1 LSISCLS
8 SILVLFILSIAL
20 SSILPFQIFF
30 FTKMVQFLKALGLG
44 LSTASF
50 LVAAVPMPTAAPDLK
65 NAVAIEKRASCTFTD
80 ASAASKSKTSCAT
93 IVLDNIAVP
102 SGTTLDMTGLT
113 SGTHVVFEG
122 TTTWGYEEWSGP
134 LFSVSG
140 ENIVVT
146 GASGNS
152 LNGNGAKWW
161 DGEGS
166 NGGKTK
172 PKFFYAHSLTGTSSI
187 TGLNV
192 LNTPVQAFSINSAT
206 GLTLSNIVIDN
217 SAGDTGSLGHNTD
230 AFDVGS
236 STDITISGANV
247 KNQDDCLAIN
257 SGTSITFTGGTCS
270 GGHGLSIGSV
280 GGRTDNDVSDVTI
293 SSSTITNS
301 ANGVRIKTVS
311 GATGSVKGVTYKD
324 ITLSSISSYGI
335 VIEQDYENGSPTGT
349 PTTGVPITDLTISG
363 VKGTVDSSATN
374 IYILCGSG
382 SCSDWTWTNVSV
394 TGGKASTKCE
404 NIPSGASC

>member
-1 LSISCLS
+1 M
-8 SILVLFILSIAL
+8 VHF
-20 SSILPFQIFF
+20 FQ
-30 FTKMVQFLKALGLG
+30 TLGLV
-44 LSTASF
+44 LSTASV
-50 LVAAVPMPTAAPDLK
+50 LVSAVPTPTAAPDIN
-65 NAVAIEKRASCTFTD
+65 NAVALEKRASCTFTA

-93 IVLDNIAVP
+93 IVLDGIAVP
-102 SGTTLDMTGLT
+102 SGVTLDLTGLT
-113 SGTHVVFEG
+113 AGTHVIFEG
-122 TTTWGYEEWSGP
+122 ETTFGYEEWSGP
-134 LFSVSG
+134 LVSVSG

-152 LNGNGAKWW
+152 LNGGGARWW

-187 TGLNV
+187 TGLNI
-192 LNTPVQAFSINSAT
+192 LNSPVQVFSIDSST
-206 GLTLSNIVIDN
+206 GLTLTDITIDD

-230 AFDVGS
+230 AFDIGS
-236 STDITISGANV
+236 STSITISGANV

-257 SGTSITFTGGTCS
+257 SGTSIVFTGGTCS

-280 GGRTDNDVSDVTI
+280 GGRSDNTVEDVTI
-293 SSSTITNS
+293 ESSTVTNS
-301 ANGVRIKTVS
+301 ANGVRIKTIS
-311 GATGSVKGVTYKD
+311 GATGTVKSVTYKNIKLSG
-324 ITLSSISSYGI
+324 ITSYGI

-349 PTTGVPITDLTISG
+349 PTTGVPITDLTVSG
-363 VKGTVDSSATN
+363 ITGTVASSATN

-382 SCSDWTWTNVSV
+382 SCSSWTWSGVAV
-394 TGGKASTKCE
+394 TGGKTSTKCE

>member
-1 LSISCLS
+1 
-8 SILVLFILSIAL
+8 
-20 SSILPFQIFF
+20 
-30 FTKMVQFLKALGLG
+30 MVHFLKALGLG
-44 LSTASF
+44 LSTASV
-50 LVAAVPMPTAAPDLK
+50 LVAAVPMPTPAPDIN

-80 ASAASKSKTSCAT
+80 AAAASKSKTSCAT
-93 IVLDNIAVP
+93 IVLDGITVP
-102 SGTTLDMTGLT
+102 SGTTLDMTKLT
-113 SGTHVVFEG
+113 SGTHVIFEG
-122 TTTWGYEEWSGP
+122 ETTWEYEEWSGP

-140 ENIVVT
+140 ENIVV
-146 GASGNS
+146 SGNS
-152 LNGNGAKWW
+152 GHTLNGNGAKWW
-161 DGEGS
+161 DGEGT

-187 TGLNV
+187 TGLNI
-192 LNTPVQAFSINSAT
+192 LNTPVQCFSVNSAT
-206 GLTLSNIVIDN
+206 GLTISDVTIDN
-217 SAGDTGSLGHNTD
+217 SAGDTDELGHNTD

-247 KNQDDCLAIN
+247 KNQDDCLAVN

-280 GGRTDNDVSDVTI
+280 GGRDDNTVSDVTI
-293 SSSTITNS
+293 SSSTVTNS

-311 GATGSVKGVTYKD
+311 GATGTVKGVTYKD

-349 PTTGVPITDLTISG
+349 PTDGVPITDLTISG
-363 VKGTVDSSATN
+363 VTGTVDSSATN
-374 IYILCGSG
+374 IYILCASG
-382 SCSDWTWTNVSV
+382 ACSDWTWSGVSV
-394 TGGKASTKCE
+394 TGGKTSSACE